1 MAQIKVYDDPCKCEY
16 CGKTDVPY
24 SSSTSADNLGTDIVK
39 VKLEVA
45 SELRKD
51 PNDGTYEYKEVL
63 RYLCQ
68 ECSIEYGAY

>member
-16 CGKTDVPY
+16 CGKTE
-24 SSSTSADNLGTDIVK
+24 ADNLGDETDIVK

-63 RYLCQ
+63 RYLCH